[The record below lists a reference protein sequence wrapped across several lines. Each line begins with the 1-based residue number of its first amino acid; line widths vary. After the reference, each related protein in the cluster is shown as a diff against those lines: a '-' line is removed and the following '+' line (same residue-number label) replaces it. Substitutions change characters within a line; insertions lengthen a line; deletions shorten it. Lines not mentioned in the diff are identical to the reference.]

1 MATKH
6 VLALIPFAAVVL
18 AGCSS
23 ETPWEREYACTG
35 NELASAYFVDDGAP
49 GATFQREY
57 PLTIDFH
64 LRSGGAVVKSAQ
76 VAAAPMQAGVVQLS
90 AKGPGFWL
98 SGRFNDADHTLQVV
112 DERTLQV
119 AGRTKQVRTTGQ
131 FICKMAVN
139 SRSA

>member
-1 MATKH
+1 MTIQHAFALSTLVAAT
-6 VLALIPFAAVVL
+6 L

-35 NELASAYFVDDGAP
+35 NESASSFFVDDGAQ
-49 GATFQREY
+49 GSTFQREY

-76 VAAAPMQAGVVQLS
+76 VAAAPMPSGVVQLS

-98 SGRFNDADHTLQVV
+98 NGRFTEADRTLQVV

-119 AGRTKQVRTTGQ
+119 AGRTQQVRTTGQ
-131 FICKMAVN
+131 FVCTLAKDR
-139 SRSA
+139 RSA

>member
-1 MATKH
+1 M
-6 VLALIPFAAVVL
+6 
-18 AGCSS
+18 
-23 ETPWEREYACTG
+23 
-35 NELASAYFVDDGAP
+35 
-49 GATFQREY
+49 
-57 PLTIDFH
+57 
-64 LRSGGAVVKSAQ
+64 RSGGAVVMSAQ

-119 AGRTKQVRTTGQ
+119 AGRTQQVRTTGQ